1 MDKKEFNKLQNVKFK
16 NVIIKN
22 NKVSGSFEGEIVE
35 KSKSNKLTLEAIS
48 NVIDQKI
55 SPIYQRLDKIDE
67 RLDKVEETLE
77 KHSKILEKHSKILEK
92 HDKQFEKVFD
102 ILERNNLK

>member
-1 MDKKEFNKLQNVKFK
+1 MD
-16 NVIIKN
+16 
-22 NKVSGSFEGEIVE
+22 

-48 NVIDQKI
+48 DLIDKKFDEKL

-77 KHSKILEKHSKILEK
+77 KH
-92 HDKQFEKVFD
+92 DKQFEKVFD

>member
-1 MDKKEFNKLQNVKFK
+1 MNKKK
-16 NVIIKN
+16 N
-22 NKVSGSFEGEIVE
+22 E
-35 KSKSNKLTLEAIS
+35 KLTLEAIS

-67 RLDKVEETLE
+67 RLDKVEE
-77 KHSKILEKHSKILEK
+77 KY
-92 HDKQFEKVFD
+92 DKQFEKVFD